1 MPAGLAISCWLPAP
15 FTSRGPSK
23 TSQADCRIPPIR
35 VTMIGR
41 QLPPAMRVIMN
52 RAFNLSVFLLPL
64 LTAPVLAGAPET
76 GTIHVDCNGDARC
89 GIADCYRVHNH
100 SFEYRLSLRHELKHS
115 GVKVYDLTFPSPV
128 KSDIPENN
136 TVHAEL
142 FLPSGQGP
150 FPACIVLDI
159 LQGNA
164 VISRGQALWLAQHG
178 VAGMVVHMAHYGP
191 RRPAGSTT
199 RLLSTDI
206 PRTIAGV
213 RQTVQDIRCAVAW
226 LAGRPEFDAE
236 RFGLVGTS
244 LGSLVGAVAAANE
257 PRIKSVCLMLGGG
270 GLVDAYYDDPRAR
283 QFRPLVELLGGKA
296 AMKALIGSIDPLTY
310 ANLLKDKRLLM
321 VAASRDDI
329 VPPAAAKALWE
340 ATGNQKIV
348 WIDSTHVGAA
358 LHTMTMLSAMTE
370 HVLEKK

>member
-1 MPAGLAISCWLPAP
+1 MNHVSRLAL
-15 FTSRGPSK
+15 
-23 TSQADCRIPPIR
+23 
-35 VTMIGR
+35 
-41 QLPPAMRVIMN
+41 L
-52 RAFNLSVFLLPL
+52 LLPL
-64 LTAPVLAGAPET
+64 LTAPVLAAEPVT
-76 GTIHVDCNGDARC
+76 GTIQVDCNGDAKC
-89 GIADCYRVHNH
+89 GIPECYRVPTH
-100 SFEYRLSLRHELKHS
+100 SFDYKLTLRHDLRQS

-128 KSDIPENN
+128 KTDIPENN

-142 FLPSGQGP
+142 FLPSGEGP
-150 FPACIVLDI
+150 FPACIILDI

-191 RRPAGSTT
+191 RRPAGSQV

-206 PRTIAGV
+206 PKTVAAV

-226 LAGRPEFDAE
+226 LAGRPEIDGE
-236 RFGLVGTS
+236 KLGLVGTS

-270 GLVDAYYDDPRAR
+270 GLVDAYYDHPRAR
-283 QFRPLVELLGGKA
+283 QYLPLVELLGGKA
-296 AMKALIGSIDPLTY
+296 AMKALINPIDPLTY

-321 VAASRDDI
+321 VCASRDDI

-340 ATGNQKIV
+340 ATGKQKIV

-370 HVLEKK
+370 HVRGQK